1 MLMKRRIELSK
12 YVHADVLDG
21 GLNAI
26 RNGAIRMLL
35 LKTYMVA
42 DSYATVT
49 GNAVCEV
56 TMVPGDY
63 ALSGADGAARV
74 LSVSAKSAAA
84 SANSGA
90 TPDLHI
96 AFTDSIGKVL
106 LVTDET
112 SDQVITSGNTVNFP
126 SLTYTSSQPA

>member
-1 MLMKRRIELSK
+1 MAK
-12 YVHADVLDG
+12 YVHSDVLDG

-35 LKTYMVA
+35 LKTYMPT

-49 GNAVCEV
+49 GNAICEV
-56 TMVPGDY
+56 TMASGDY
-63 ALSGADGAARV
+63 ALTGADGAARI
-74 LSVSAKSAAA
+74 LSVSAKSGAAF
-84 SANSGA
+84 ANSGA
-90 TPDLHI
+90 MPDLHI
-96 AFTDSIGKVL
+96 AFTDSVSKVL

-112 SDQVITSGNTVNFP
+112 SNQVITSGNTINFP